1 MESMAMSHLRV
12 FHGPEDTAQTTSV
25 AEESD
30 RRHEVSVP
38 LRDVLTTLADAVHS
52 NRGWVR
58 DFENDEI
65 TISTDLYEVILAY
78 QHYRRPSA

>member
-1 MESMAMSHLRV
+1 MAMSYLRV

-30 RRHEVSVP
+30 RRNEVSVP
-38 LRDVLTTLADAVHS
+38 LRDVLRTLADAVHS

-58 DFENDEI
+58 DFENDERANWTKI
-65 TISTDLYEVILAY
+65 ELADI
-78 QHYRRPSA
+78 YRVFKCEPINS